1 MLARRKTDDTGYT
14 SALDHHGEQS
24 NLLLQFKQGTVSG
37 RISTDE
43 DCARSKDSIPTMAT
57 NGAPPELP
65 ESVSKPPEGV
75 VLPPKDIRAIVEKTA
90 GYVARNGPV
99 FEDRIRDK
107 EKHNPK
113 FSFLSPNDAYSA
125 FYLWRLSEV
134 REGRGTA
141 VSAGRAGEGAQTAEE
156 TPKGPAPPPEFH
168 FSARMPN
175 ISAQDLEIVKLTA
188 LHVARK
194 GRSWMTALSQRE
206 ARNYQFDFLRPQ
218 HSLYQ
223 FFSRLVDQYTLLLQT
238 GPEGQKAEQKR
249 IRDLQQNLQDKFRIL
264 ERAKQRSE
272 WVKYQEAQKQQKE
285 VEEEAERV
293 AYAQID
299 WHDFVVV
306 ETVLFTEADDH
317 ADLPPPTS
325 LNDLQSASLEQ
336 KAMMSLARPD
346 MRIEEAM
353 PTDEMTSYYDPYTQ
367 QAQSQPYNAS
377 PSSYQYQPPPQ
388 QYNAHLDYTPTP
400 PPPTI
405 SPQPASA
412 FASSANNI
420 SLPSRPDST
429 SSPRPPSIPQ
439 QAPLATTPAAAAAT
453 ANAAAPM
460 RIRSDYIPRAQ
471 QRTKVNPATA
481 SAICPNCGQ
490 SVLLSELDKHLQV
503 ELLDPRWKEQRAKA
517 DSRFASTNL
526 GGTDVAANLKRLR
539 ARTGGDTSDPVAE
552 AAARVLENQEE
563 EERRKRLKGMD
574 GTYDAPGTTNYPTP
588 TVDQQKKPPAPA
600 GQSQMSVQEQIKNIH
615 QKFKS

>member
-1 MLARRKTDDTGYT
+1 
-14 SALDHHGEQS
+14 
-24 NLLLQFKQGTVSG
+24 
-37 RISTDE
+37 
-43 DCARSKDSIPTMAT
+43 MAT
-57 NGAPPELP
+57 NNGATPDLP
-65 ESVSKPPEGV
+65 ESVSKPPGGV

-90 GYVARNGPV
+90 GYVSRNGPV
-99 FEDRIRDK
+99 FEDRIREK

-113 FSFLSPNDAYSA
+113 FSFLSPDDAYSA
-125 FYLWRLSEV
+125 FYLWRLNEV

-141 VSAGRAGEGAQTAEE
+141 VSAGRSGEGAQAVVEE
-156 TPKGPAPPPEFH
+156 KAKGSAPPPEFH

-175 ISAQDLEIVKLTA
+175 ISAQDLEVVKLTA

-206 ARNYQFDFLRPQ
+206 ARNFQFDFLRPQ

-249 IRDLQQNLQDKFRIL
+249 IQDLQQNLQDKFRIL
-264 ERAKQRSE
+264 EQAKQRSE
-272 WVKYQEAQKQQKE
+272 WVKYQEAQKQRKE
-285 VEEEAERV
+285 EEEEAERV

-306 ETVLFTEADDH
+306 ETVLFTEADDQ

-353 PTDEMTSYYDPYTQ
+353 PTDDMSYYDPYTQ
-367 QAQSQPYNAS
+367 QVQIQPYNPS
-377 PSSYQYQPPPQ
+377 PSPYQPQLQPQ
-388 QYNAHLDYTPTP
+388 QYASQMDYTPTP
-400 PPPTI
+400 PPPAI
-405 SPQPASA
+405 SPKPPTA
-412 FASSANNI
+412 FGSSANNI
-420 SLPSRPDST
+420 SLPSRPDAT
-429 SSPRPPSIPQ
+429 PSPRPPSISQ
-439 QAPLATTPAAAAAT
+439 QPPSATTPAAAATAATAAT

-460 RIRSDYIPRAQ
+460 RIRSDYVPRAQ
-471 QRTKVNPATA
+471 QRTKANPATA

-563 EERRKRLKGMD
+563 EERRKRLKAVD
-574 GTYDAPGTTNYPTP
+574 GTYDAPGTTNYPMP
-588 TVDQQKKPPAPA
+588 TVDQQKKQPAQG
-600 GQSQMSVQEQIKNIH
+600 GQSQMSVHEQIKNIH